1 MGRPLDGVIPELVH
15 ESAAEPASLDP
26 PRVLV
31 VEDDEGLRRA
41 LCASLAAEGYR
52 VRGAAEV
59 DGARQAVEEF
69 RPDLVVLD
77 IRLPSGLEGL
87 ELGRRIRSAS
97 ETPIIFLT
105 AVDGV
110 DERLTAFD
118 LGADDYL
125 AKPFSMPE
133 LLARARAVLRRS
145 HRVLSGRLV
154 VRDLEMDLDSGVA
167 YRAGTALPLTTT
179 EFRLLSTLARSPGRV
194 FSKVQ
199 LLLEVWEFDA
209 YDPNLVEVH
218 VSALRKKLEA
228 HGPRLIFTERSRGY
242 VLRP

>member
-1 MGRPLDGVIPELVH
+1 MH
-15 ESAAEPASLDP
+15 ESALDP
-26 PRVLV
+26 APPDQPRVLV
-31 VEDDEGLRRA
+31 VEDEAALRRA
-41 LCASLAAEGYR
+41 LCASLGAEGYR
-52 VRGAAEV
+52 VRGAAET
-59 DGARQAVEEF
+59 GEARAAIEEF

-77 IRLPSGLEGL
+77 IRLPSEREGFD
-87 ELGRRIRSAS
+87 LGRQIRSAS

-110 DERLTAFD
+110 DERLEAFE

-154 VRDLEMDLDSGVA
+154 VRDLEIDLDAGTA
-167 YRAGTALPLTTT
+167 YRAGAPLPLTTT
-179 EFRLLSTLARSPGRV
+179 EFRLLTTLARSPGRL

-199 LLLEVWEFDA
+199 LLSEVWEFDA

-218 VSALRKKLEA
+218 VSALRKKLES
-228 HGPRLIFTERSRGY
+228 HGPRLIFTERARGY